1 MKTWTSLYL
10 LLFFVIAVSSASA
23 TGTLGLERVTGSQF
37 LVDGLM
43 SVGSNPDSELA
54 YAGPSSSGTG
64 VAASILEGMSTFDA
78 AKAAGTTDKGF
89 AQAEMLNTGFAVS
102 ELSTSEPRSTLK
114 ILLWLMSF
122 AGLGAIVASTR
133 MIKHNKHVTDDAVVN
148 CKCSSCFSSKTLA
161 SRWRWYELPLWML
174 SARPIR
180 CFSCQRR
187 QFAWAWQR
195 KQGTVRPAHNLV
207 PAR

>member
-10 LLFFVIAVSSASA
+10 LLFFLIAISSASA

-43 SVGSNPDSELA
+43 SVDSTPDSELA
-54 YAGPSSSGTG
+54 QAGALSSGTG
-64 VAASILEGMSTFDA
+64 VAASILEGMNTVGLAKTDVA
-78 AKAAGTTDKGF
+78 ADNGF
-89 AQAEMLNTGFAVS
+89 AQAEMLTTGFSVS
-102 ELSTSEPRSTLK
+102 ELATGEPRATLK
-114 ILLWLMSF
+114 ILLWLMSL

-133 MIKHNKHVTDDAVVN
+133 MIKHNKKVTDDAVVN